1 MASPKKSTTPVA
13 ELGSKAQALYLLRMK
28 KNAGELKETHTL
40 KSLRKEIARELTQ
53 KNTTF

>member
-1 MASPKKSTTPVA
+1 MASSKKSTTPVA

>member
-1 MASPKKSTTPVA
+1 MASTKKSTTPVA
-13 ELGSKAQALYLLRMK
+13 GLGSKSEALYLLRMK